1 MISSEDLEKSTSSSP
16 QIYPPGSTIYLLLPY
31 IWWQLDDFFIGQART
46 AGLATNFKLA
56 QIDSEELY
64 TDSKLVL
71 FAFAW
76 TLLIWQILNIN
87 IRKLALLTTSL
98 QTFLVF
104 AQVAAPSIEILLV
117 VRSLLGIGGAVFPGA
132 LLLLISQLS
141 GRELATTV
149 AIFVAVSPA
158 EIVVAGP
165 LLSALVSFM
174 KDLSILSWQAIFA
187 IDGTIG
193 LAVILMLWVKLPLAV
208 VTTPSTKFLSPI
220 DSTSWKWKFLSFF
233 DPKNFIFVTMFICCN
248 LATAAAPCYLAA
260 HHRISFVSMPYF
272 FFTVVSDLAPSS
284 HLIFNLL
291 TIFPYLISIITTF
304 IVARISYK
312 RQIRGYFVATC
323 GLVSAAGFAIMS
335 LIAMYNWNLWF
346 SFFAILLVCIG
357 SYGAMAMI
365 LSWALGS
372 ERSGFRQGLLLST
385 LLGAAQLAVIFSPA
399 GVKPWWRAEDEP
411 AHPRGLGASAALMGL
426 CALLALVLRT
436 YLMWKNSDGEGHLY
450 VPVEA
455 EDAIDDMTEE
465 KIVDRYVI

>member
-1 MISSEDLEKSTSSSP
+1 MISSEDLEKSTSSSL
-16 QIYPPGSTIYLLLPY
+16 QIYPPGSTIYLLLPH

-46 AGLATNFKLA
+46 AGLATNFQLA
-56 QIDSEELY
+56 QTDSEELY
-64 TDSKLVL
+64 TDTKFLI

-76 TLLIWQILNIN
+76 TLLLWQIPNIN
-87 IRKLALLTTSL
+87 IRKLALLITSL

-104 AQVAAPSIEILLV
+104 AQVAAPSIETLLV
-117 VRSLLGIGGAVFPGA
+117 VRSLLGIGGAVFPGV
-132 LLLLISQLS
+132 LLLLISQLPR
-141 GRELATTV
+141 RELATTV

-174 KDLSILSWQAIFA
+174 KDLSILRWQIIFA
-187 IDGTIG
+187 IDGIIG
-193 LAVILMLWVKLPLAV
+193 LAVVLTLWVKLPLAV
-208 VTTPSTKFLSPI
+208 ATTPSTKFLSPI

-233 DPKNFIFVTMFICCN
+233 DPKNFIFPHTI
-248 LATAAAPCYLAA
+248 AYL
-260 HHRISFVSMPYF
+260 FVSMPYF

-291 TIFPYLISIITTF
+291 TIFPYLVSIITTF
-304 IVARISYK
+304 IVARISDK

-335 LIAMYNWNLWF
+335 LIAIYNWNLWF
-346 SFFAILLVCIG
+346 SFFAIFLACIG
-357 SYGAMAMI
+357 SYGAMTII

-372 ERSGFRQGLLLST
+372 ERSGFRQGLLLSI
-385 LLGAAQLAVIFSPA
+385 LLGAAHLAVIFSPA

-426 CALLALVLRT
+426 CALMALVLRT
-436 YLMWKNSDGEGHLY
+436 YLMWKNSDREEHLY

-455 EDAIDDMTEE
+455 EDAHDDMTEE